1 MTQNPSP
8 TAPSSLSSSR
18 LVKLLSRLTVSEIPQ
33 SKVNFGER
41 LGNLIDFSDSIILSG
56 AYNELESVVFEKR
69 SQDPSETLEA
79 FIKVRGE
86 LVTTIITSTT
96 PNNHSNRLRLPKIT
110 NQDPTKPLL
119 DFETYFRFYASNQRN
134 IDSKIS
140 HLRFQIRDD
149 IACHSAEL
157 AQLAR
162 LDEALDNTLLAH
174 SRKFF
179 ALVPRLIR
187 NRFNHL
193 LKEHRDNLP
202 ENATDLPEQWI
213 APGGWLAQFCM
224 DLQALLLAELELRLQ
239 PILGLVEAMNSMDP
253 HSTTSIKEVAHTD
266 D

>member
-1 MTQNPSP
+1 MTQSPSP
-8 TAPSSLSSSR
+8 QTPTSLSSSR
-18 LVKLLSRLTVSEIPQ
+18 LVKLLSHLAVSDVPQ

-69 SQDPSETLEA
+69 SQDSNETLEA
-79 FIKVRGE
+79 FLKVRGD
-86 LVTTIITSTT
+86 LVEAIIKSTT
-96 PNNHSNRLRLPKIT
+96 PNNHSNRLRLPKIS
-110 NQDPTKPLL
+110 NQDPQKPLL
-119 DFETYFRFYASNQRN
+119 DFETYFRFYASHQRN

-174 SRKFF
+174 NRKFF
-179 ALVPRLIR
+179 ALIPRLIR

-202 ENATDLPEQWI
+202 DPALDTPEQWI
-213 APGGWLAQFCM
+213 ATGGWLAQFCM

-239 PILGLVEAMNSMDP
+239 PILGLVEAMNAMDP
-253 HSTTSIKEVAHTD
+253 TSSNLKKEVTHTD